1 MDQYRPA
8 REDWI
13 MLQSMPSGNPFADT
27 HRCNSLSSAETLVPT
42 ILPPAS
48 RPESPRPRTTRT
60 PAPVS
65 STQEGASATQF
76 NVSDTQES
84 ASTTRANPPSTQSQ
98 VSTPNE
104 RTGRFRGWGL
114 FFIFFMTGLPYLVAF
129 DLSLWPLFLIWY
141 NDLPVCQEIVI
152 AFVASV
158 LECGTAVFF
167 IPWWFRTSLAWK
179 TGNTNLSFSARC
191 IMSFSVTMY
200 AILLFFGLPLAVGIE
215 IGTKAEG
222 TDCSV
227 DATDP
232 VCQIGTI
239 HLFTNAYCQSLSCIY
254 QLIWLGALLIFVS
267 LTTSR
272 AERSALGEAQ
282 V

>member
-1 MDQYRPA
+1 MTVHIANY
-8 REDWI
+8 
-13 MLQSMPSGNPFADT
+13 
-27 HRCNSLSSAETLVPT
+27 LS
-42 ILPPAS
+42 
-48 RPESPRPRTTRT
+48 
-60 PAPVS
+60 
-65 STQEGASATQF
+65 
-76 NVSDTQES
+76 
-84 ASTTRANPPSTQSQ
+84 
-98 VSTPNE
+98 
-104 RTGRFRGWGL
+104 
-114 FFIFFMTGLPYLVAF
+114 FFHY
-129 DLSLWPLFLIWY
+129 S
-141 NDLPVCQEIVI
+141 VI

-239 HLFTNAYCQSLSCIY
+239 HLFTNAYCQSLSWY
-254 QLIWLGALLIFVS
+254 VHGRTQYSSHGY
-267 LTTSR
+267 
-272 AERSALGEAQ
+272 
-282 V
+282 